1 MYATSFLV
9 LPLSVLGLLAPAVLA
24 QNRCQLFVTA
34 PTGTSLTGTRPGF
47 GEITRDCAV
56 SPEGNKGSSQNDDA
70 CATLGFMDEFNTDE
84 SIFVPAGLSE
94 DVEVRMFRD
103 DLSEGFMKF
112 AGQDL
117 NFEGECEQVGS
128 EVKAVVRCEF
138 DC

>member
-1 MYATSFLV
+1 MYATTFLV
-9 LPLSVLGLLAPAVLA
+9 HSVSVLGLLAPAVLA

-34 PTGTSLTGTRPGF
+34 PTGSGLKDPAPGF

-94 DVEVRMFRD
+94 DVEVRVFRD
-103 DLSEGFMKF
+103 DLTEGFMKF

-128 EVKAVVRCEF
+128 ERKAVIRCEF